1 MSWSELRILKDD
13 MEREKLR
20 KQTSESILLDDE
32 PELKEKQSSVT
43 RKHRRSLLGEFTK
56 DLDYLESLLTSVK
69 IFDYD
74 IYDPQSSSRTR
85 RNRKVVAIGTS
96 ASNSG
101 SENKRKKSRNYGIG
115 VKQEARDALLF
126 LKKRQDFWSQLKPRY
141 CNNP

>member
-20 KQTSESILLDDE
+20 KQTSESILLDGE
-32 PELKEKQSSVT
+32 PETKEKQSTVT

-96 ASNSG
+96 ASNAG
-101 SENKRKKSRNYGIG
+101 SENKRKKSRKTIAVG
-115 VKQEARDALLF
+115 
-126 LKKRQDFWSQLKPRY
+126 KRW
-141 CNNP
+141 